1 MEEWFEKAKHI
12 EIKNLSNFITE
23 ILEKIPRTYDND
35 CHIVTIA
42 AIAAAYAI
50 SKELSITGFQASCI
64 MWEFIQNWTKK
75 NNKTGLKLIDY
86 DDMLY
91 PQYKYKF
98 EKVISKETWEALQL
112 EATKRLLEENH
123 VCNEVKEHWKNIIKG
138 IVPFGYK
145 ICR

>member
-1 MEEWFEKAKHI
+1 
-12 EIKNLSNFITE
+12 
-23 ILEKIPRTYDND
+23 
-35 CHIVTIA
+35 
-42 AIAAAYAI
+42 
-50 SKELSITGFQASCI
+50 

-91 PQYKYKF
+91 PQYKHKF

-123 VCNEVKEHWKNIIKG
+123 ACNEVKEHWKNIIKG

-145 ICR
+145 ICK